1 MIHLETSAG
10 CSRRPPL
17 RSYGLDGGVAVTAS
31 GPCVEFSP
39 VLMAMP
45 VMMLMMMLMLLLLIL
60 PPIGASTVDARVVQ
74 HILPPIVAP
83 GEWKVAWRQWTQTK
97 LEAAARTKASAVDE
111 ANEHTNVVVS
121 SLLAQCSD
129 HRGGICRSESTSS
142 ADEESAGIGVD
153 DQQAGQK
160 RAQARGIPERD

>member
-1 MIHLETSAG
+1 
-10 CSRRPPL
+10 
-17 RSYGLDGGVAVTAS
+17 
-31 GPCVEFSP
+31 
-39 VLMAMP
+39 MAMP
-45 VMMLMMMLMLLLLIL
+45 VPVVMPVVSMMMLMLMLMMMLMLMTSLLLLLLLIL
-60 PPIGASTVDARVVQ
+60 PPIGASAVDARVVQ
-74 HILPPIVAP
+74 HILPPIVAS

-97 LEAAARTKASAVDE
+97 LEAAARTKASEVDE
-111 ANEHTNVVVS
+111 ANAHTYVVMS

-142 ADEESAGIGVD
+142 ADEESAGVGVD